1 MPAVEVGRVCVK
13 TTGREADKKCVIVDV
28 VDKNFVLVT
37 GPRSASGV
45 KRRRVNVNHL
55 KLTEETVKIKR
66 GATDEEVAQALGVP
80 EKTEKAEKTKKP
92 EKLEKIEK
100 PKESEKPKEP
110 KEIEKSEET
119 EKPEK
124 LEKPKKPRKKKAE

>member
-55 KLTEETVKIKR
+55 KLTEEIVKIKR

-80 EKTEKAEKTKKP
+80 EKPEKAEKPEKTKEPEKPEKSKKP
-92 EKLEKIEK
+92 E
-100 PKESEKPKEP
+100 ESK
-110 KEIEKSEET
+110 KSEET